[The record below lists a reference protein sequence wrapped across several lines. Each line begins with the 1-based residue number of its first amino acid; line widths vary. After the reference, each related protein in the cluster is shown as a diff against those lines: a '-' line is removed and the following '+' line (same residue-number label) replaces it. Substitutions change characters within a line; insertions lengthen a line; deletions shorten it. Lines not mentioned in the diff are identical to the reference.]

1 MQAAI
6 LYPNPAN
13 RAVRAFKTA
22 FSGMP
27 AIYWAFSV
35 PAFAIHPIWLSI
47 PFALSGMARLARLGI
62 RTARLC
68 AGAGVRMM
76 RARL

>member
-6 LYPNPAN
+6 LYPNHKN

-22 FSGMP
+22 FRAMP
-27 AIYWAFSV
+27 AIYWAFTV

-47 PFALSGMARLARLGI
+47 PFMLSGMARLARLGI

-68 AGAGVRMM
+68 AAGCVRMA